1 VGLGRLTGK
10 RVRVGGQMARRT
22 HITVVDD
29 IDGSP
34 AAETIAFSYQG
45 RDYEIDL
52 SESNAARLRS
62 MMRDYADHAR
72 SVGARRPAS
81 GFRSAASRRRAVAIR
96 EWARASGL
104 QGVGSRGRIPQ
115 HVVEQ
120 YEAAHPE

>member
-72 SVGARRPAS
+72 SVGLPER
-81 GFRSAASRRRAVAIR
+81 
-96 EWARASGL
+96 GL
-104 QGVGSRGRIPQ
+104 APSCGC
-115 HVVEQ
+115 
-120 YEAAHPE
+120 HP